1 VIPANY
7 TQKLFANDIVGVQD
21 TLTGKLEGQITPQ
34 VGPDASQNNVWAT
47 K

>member
-1 VIPANY
+1 MA
-7 TQKLFANDIVGVQD
+7 LLRDIRDDGLAGVPHNA
-21 TLTGKLEGQITPQ
+21 LTGKLEGQITPQ